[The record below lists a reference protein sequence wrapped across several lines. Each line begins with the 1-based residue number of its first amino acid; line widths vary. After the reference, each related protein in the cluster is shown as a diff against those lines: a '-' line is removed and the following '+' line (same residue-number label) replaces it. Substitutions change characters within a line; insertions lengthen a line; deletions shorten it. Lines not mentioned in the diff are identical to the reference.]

1 MREIF
6 SRIFCVLH
14 LKLKKWQRS
23 DNTFSSNFVKVEMA
37 KPYYLDKALRIKV
50 LSYPSLLNS
59 SQPIMPIFYLH
70 LQYEPQNDSSSGLPF
85 LQFGQGVT

>member
-1 MREIF
+1 MISNGDSGGRLI
-6 SRIFCVLH
+6 ILFC
-14 LKLKKWQRS
+14 R
-23 DNTFSSNFVKVEMA
+23 NFVKVEMA

-50 LSYPSLLNS
+50 LSDLS
-59 SQPIMPIFYLH
+59 SFTLCLPPIMSIFYLH

>member
-1 MREIF
+1 MKRGLITL
-6 SRIFCVLH
+6 FC
-14 LKLKKWQRS
+14 R
-23 DNTFSSNFVKVEMA
+23 NFVKVEMA

-50 LSYPSLLNS
+50 LSDLS
-59 SQPIMPIFYLH
+59 SFTLTLPIMHIFYLH

>member
-50 LSYPSLLNS
+50 LSDLDAFHPQFFLL
-59 SQPIMPIFYLH
+59 LA
-70 LQYEPQNDSSSGLPF
+70 
-85 LQFGQGVT
+85 